1 MNIPTS
7 IASQQH
13 DHTQCISTAMDTAK
27 TVCANNGARL
37 TPLREQVF
45 RLVWSS
51 HQPLGAYALME
62 MLAEQSTR
70 KVAPPTVYRALEFLL
85 EQGLIHRIN
94 MLNAFVGCT
103 HPHADHANN
112 FLICEHCG
120 VAIEFSA
127 SPLQTSIN
135 QTAGS
140 FGFTITAQ
148 SIELMGSCEQC
159 QNTQS

>member
-1 MNIPTS
+1 MTIPTS

-13 DHTQCISTAMDTAK
+13 NHDHCISTAMDTAK
-27 TVCANNGARL
+27 EVCAKNGARL

-45 RLVWSS
+45 RLVWNS

-62 MLAEQSTR
+62 MLAQQSTR

-103 HPHADHANN
+103 HPDAEHANN
-112 FLICEHCG
+112 FLICESCG

-127 SPLQTSIN
+127 SPLQKSIN
-135 QTAGS
+135 QTAAD
-140 FGFTITAQ
+140 FGFTINAQ
-148 SIELMGSCEQC
+148 SIELMGSCQQC
-159 QNTQS
+159 QSSQS